1 MNKNKVTGILYGFII
16 CLCIAI
22 FILIIKLSLRTDT
35 EMQSSSVT
43 GEESGVIVQEGS
55 IDENIEDVAK
65 DKPENVVNKEL
76 EEKPAV
82 LEKKVK
88 AKQTVN
94 IRAKAEASSEKLG
107 VLNEGDQLDLVEVL
121 DNGWTQVRYNDQD
134 AFIKSEY
141 LEVLE

>member
-1 MNKNKVTGILYGFII
+1 MMNKNKVTGILYGFII

-134 AFIKSEY
+134 AFKVGS
-141 LEVLE
+141 